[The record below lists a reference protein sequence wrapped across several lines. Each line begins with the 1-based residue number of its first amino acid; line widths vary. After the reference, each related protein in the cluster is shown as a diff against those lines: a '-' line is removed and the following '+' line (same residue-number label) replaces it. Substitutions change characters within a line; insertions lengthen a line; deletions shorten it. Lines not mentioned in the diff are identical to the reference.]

1 MLKQMVDDKFDKL
14 ALSKWLG
21 GMPNKERI
29 DVLLELRNAYDQKK
43 ESDREIENVRVK
55 TSEY

>member
-1 MLKQMVDDKFDKL
+1 MVDDKFDKL